1 MALPPGP
8 WLPGDHGHW
17 CNLSA
22 LCVGGVAVWPGARVG
37 GRTAALLA
45 LSWVLLCKQTAV
57 THPVGLSWAIT
68 WRSTQGHCNRG
79 GRGWSRCADR
89 GVPLQSGQGY
99 PGRQEDR

>member
-57 THPVGLSWAIT
+57 THPVGLAAPRAT
-68 WRSTQGHCNRG
+68 AARREGLVTLR
-79 GRGWSRCADR
+79 
-89 GVPLQSGQGY
+89 
-99 PGRQEDR
+99 